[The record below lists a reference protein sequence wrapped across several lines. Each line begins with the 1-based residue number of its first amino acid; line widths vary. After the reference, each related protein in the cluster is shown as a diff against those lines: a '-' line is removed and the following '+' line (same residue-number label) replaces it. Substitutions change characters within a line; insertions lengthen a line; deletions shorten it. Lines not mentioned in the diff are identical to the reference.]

1 MLRTIS
7 NLLLSALLIC
17 ALYLFGKTKQYYLLY
32 SPHNIAV
39 REIKVQSADSI
50 IQQNDSVITPVN
62 YLGTIDFRQMDPE
75 VRKEK
80 FIHYLLPSIVLVR
93 ERLLDDL
100 HHVEFIEEKMAQNK
114 KIYLNDSLF
123 LDSMKVK
130 YKTNSIPELKKRI
143 YPHPVSLAL
152 TQAILESGWGT
163 SSIARKGHNLFG
175 ILSVSPEEPR
185 LKMLFT
191 DSEDDI
197 YLRTYKSIT
206 ESVENYYLIIAR
218 ISSYRKFRDKRW
230 EGAPSSKLVYYLD
243 SYHEN
248 ELYPELAISIIKNN
262 DLARYDNVRVNPVYQ
277 EFNSLYAFLKKN

>member
-7 NLLLSALLIC
+7 HLLLSALLIC
-17 ALYLFGKTKQYYLLY
+17 ALYLFGKTKQYYMLY

-39 REIKVQSADSI
+39 REIKAQSPDSI
-50 IQQNDSVITPVN
+50 IGQNDSIITPVN

-80 FIHYLLPSIVLVR
+80 FINYLLPSIVLVR

-100 HHVEFIEEKMAQNK
+100 HHVEFIEEKMYQK
-114 KIYLNDSLF
+114 KRIYPNDSLF

-130 YKTNSIPELKKRI
+130 YRTNSMPELKKRI

-163 SSIARKGHNLFG
+163 SSIARKGNNLFG
-175 ILSVSPEEPR
+175 ILSFSPDESR
-185 LKMLFT
+185 LKMQFN

-197 YLRTYKSIT
+197 YLRTYKNIT

-230 EGAPSSKLVYYLD
+230 EGTPSSKLLQYLN

-248 ELYPELAISIIKNN
+248 ELYPELANSIIKNN
-262 DLARYDNVRVNPVYQ
+262 DLERYDNVRINPVYQ
-277 EFNSLYAFLKKN
+277 EFSSLYAFLRKN

>member
-1 MLRTIS
+1 MLKTLSHLI
-7 NLLLSALLIC
+7 LSALLIC

-39 REIKVQSADSI
+39 KEIKVQSADSI
-50 IQQNDSVITPVN
+50 IIQSDSLITPVN

-75 VRKEK
+75 LRKEK
-80 FIHYLLPSIVLVR
+80 FIHYLLPAIVITR

-100 HHVEFIEEKMAQNK
+100 HHVEFIEEKLNQK
-114 KIYLNDSLF
+114 ETIYPNDSLF

-130 YKTNSIPELKKRI
+130 YKTDSMLELKKRI

-175 ILSVSPEEPR
+175 ILSFSPDESR
-185 LKMLFT
+185 LKMQFN

-197 YLRTYKSIT
+197 YLRTYKSII
-206 ESVENYYLIIAR
+206 ESVENYYLIISR
-218 ISSYRKFRDKRW
+218 ISSYKKFRDKRW
-230 EGAPSSKLVYYLD
+230 EGTPSSKLVYFLD
-243 SYHEN
+243 SYYEN
-248 ELYPELAISIIKNN
+248 ELYAELANSIIKNN
-262 DLARYDNVRVNPVYQ
+262 DLARYDNVSVKPAYQ
-277 EFNSLYAFLKKN
+277 EFNSLFAFLKKN